1 MSSYKTT
8 GPIIVAFV
16 CAIVVILSNFINFDL
31 LSTVSGDIKNFSSI
45 IAGFALFLGLIGILR
60 LHSANVMK
68 RNSLS
73 PYSATLIVVL
83 LLYLVVGLGYGQQS
97 TEFKWI
103 YNTIYGPLT
112 ATTYALL
119 AFWVCSAAYRAFTM
133 KSIESAILVITG
145 LLVFFG
151 VTPLSAAISPVFP
164 AANDF
169 ISSVLNVAGRRG
181 MGIGIGI
188 GILALGIRIILGM
201 ERSWMGGD

>member
-60 LHSANVMK
+60 LHSTNVMK
-68 RNSLS
+68 RTSLS

-97 TEFKWI
+97 SEFKWI

>member
-1 MSSYKTT
+1 MSSYKNT
-8 GPIIVAFV
+8 GPVVVAFV
-16 CAIVVILSNFINFDL
+16 CAMIVILSNFINFDL
-31 LSTVSGDIKNFSSI
+31 LTTLSGDIKNFSSI

-60 LHSANVMK
+60 LHSTNVMK
-68 RNSLS
+68 KTRLS
-73 PYSATLIVVL
+73 PYSAVLIVVL
-83 LLYLVVGLGYGQQS
+83 LIYLVVGLGYGQQS

>member
-1 MSSYKTT
+1 MSSHKTM
-8 GPIIVAFV
+8 GPIIVAFA
-16 CAIVVILSNFINFDL
+16 CALTVILANFINFDL
-31 LSTVSGDIKNFSSI
+31 LTTISGDIKNFSSI

-60 LHSANVMK
+60 LHANNVMK
-68 RNSLS
+68 KTSVS
-73 PYSATLIVVL
+73 PYSASLLVVL
-83 LLYLVVGLGYGQQS
+83 LIYLLVGLGYGQQS

-164 AANDF
+164 AANTF
-169 ISSVLNVAGRRG
+169 ISNVLNVAGRRG
-181 MGIGIGI
+181 MDIGIGI
-188 GILALGIRIILGM
+188 GILAFGFRIILGI

>member
-1 MSSYKTT
+1 MSSYKST
-8 GPIIVAFV
+8 GPVVVAFV
-16 CAIVVILSNFINFDL
+16 CALIVILSNYINFDL
-31 LSTVSGDIKNFSSI
+31 LSTISGDVKNFSSI

-60 LHSANVMK
+60 LHTTNVMK
-68 RNSLS
+68 KTKVA
-73 PYSATLIVVL
+73 PYSAALIAVL
-83 LLYLVVGLGYGQQS
+83 ALYLIVGLGYGQQS

-151 VTPLSAAISPVFP
+151 VTPLSAV
-164 AANDF
+164 
-169 ISSVLNVAGRRG
+169 ISSFFPSANKFIGDVLNVAGRRG

-188 GILALGIRIILGM
+188 GILALGFQIILGK

>member
-60 LHSANVMK
+60 LHSTNVMK
-68 RNSLS
+68 RTSLS